1 VSHAG
6 APLASVS
13 YGRGNIMRPVA
24 PGGESTETLLGQ
36 LDTFAGLDA
45 DELARLAEV
54 AVPRTY
60 EPGQV
65 VFREGD
71 EGDTCFVV
79 RAGSLKATRTHSD
92 GRTIALTELR
102 AGDMFGELA
111 MFSGETRSATVEA
124 VEDTQAVALLG
135 PDLRRLL
142 TQHPDIAIKMLAA
155 LADRVRSANDRIAS
169 QSFQGVASRVA
180 GVLVAQVESRQA
192 EGAAESDVKV
202 QMTQADIAQLAGTS
216 RESASR
222 FLATLERAG
231 VVELG
236 RGKVVVRD
244 PSALRG
250 YIY

>member
-1 VSHAG
+1 
-6 APLASVS
+6 
-13 YGRGNIMRPVA
+13 VA
-24 PGGESTETLLGQ
+24 PGGHSTEALLGQ
-36 LDTFAGLDA
+36 LDTFAGLSP
-45 DELARLAEV
+45 DELSRLAEV

-79 RAGSLKATRTHSD
+79 RTGSLKATRTHSD

-155 LADRVRSANDRIAS
+155 LAERVRSANDRIAS

-180 GVLVAQVESRQA
+180 GVLVTQVESRQA
-192 EGAAESDVKV
+192 EGAGDSDVKV

>member
-1 VSHAG
+1 MG
-6 APLASVS
+6 T
-13 YGRGNIMRPVA
+13 GRPVSQGA
-24 PGGESTETLLGQ
+24 GRSPFYDSRVAEGGQSTEALLGR
-36 LDTFAGLDA
+36 LPTFAGLTPED
-45 DELARLAEV
+45 LVRLAEV

-71 EGDTCFVV
+71 TGDTCFVV
-79 RAGSLKATRTHSD
+79 REGSLKATRTHSD

-102 AGDMFGELA
+102 SGDMFGELA

-124 VEDTQAVALLG
+124 VEQTSAVALLG
-135 PDLRRLL
+135 PDVRRLL
-142 TQHPDIAIKMLAA
+142 TSHPDIGVKMLAA

-180 GVLVAQVESRQA
+180 GVLLGQVEARQS
-192 EGAAESDVKV
+192 EGAAETDVTV

-222 FLATLERAG
+222 FLATLERAE

-236 RGKVVVRD
+236 RGRVTVRD
-244 PSALRG
+244 PAALRG

>member
-1 VSHAG
+1 
-6 APLASVS
+6 
-13 YGRGNIMRPVA
+13 MRPVA
-24 PGGESTETLLGQ
+24 PGGESTEALLGQ

-180 GVLVAQVESRQA
+180 GVLVAQVESRQS